1 LDEKEFNTER
11 RPANT
16 SATAVS
22 RREYIKTA
30 LGAVSMFAAGAAVI
44 PLYKFVASPALDAMA
59 GEYQT
64 RITVSGGAALAR
76 GDSLIFAFNGSPAVL
91 IHHDDDNWSCF
102 RAVCTHMACTVK
114 YNKIERHIVCA
125 CHKGVFDS
133 SSGLPIQGPPTRAL
147 EKFKVELDNGEII
160 VSVG

>member
-1 LDEKEFNTER
+1 LDKKEADTNG
-11 RPANT
+11 RPAGSN
-16 SATAVS
+16 APALS

-30 LGAVSMFAAGAAVI
+30 LGALSMFAAGAAAI

-64 RITVSGGAALAR
+64 RVTVAGGAALAR
-76 GDSLIFAFNGSPAVL
+76 GDSLIFAFNGSPTVL
-91 IHHDDDNWSCF
+91 IHHDDDSWTCF
-102 RAVCTHMACTVK
+102 RAVCTHMACTVN
-114 YNKIERHIVCA
+114 YNKAERQIVCA

-133 SSGLPIQGPPTRAL
+133 SSGLPIQGPPTRGL
-147 EKFKVELDNGEII
+147 EKFKVEFDNGEIV